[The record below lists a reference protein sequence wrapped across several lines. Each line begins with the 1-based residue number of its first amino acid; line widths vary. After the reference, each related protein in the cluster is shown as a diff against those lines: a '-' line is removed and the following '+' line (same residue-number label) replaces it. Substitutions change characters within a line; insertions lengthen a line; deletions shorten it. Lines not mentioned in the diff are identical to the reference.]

1 MPASAAQAY
10 SELEDRFGPP
20 PPAVDNLLDYAVLKA
35 LCEKLLVAS
44 VERHGS
50 ELAVK
55 FHAETP
61 VNPGEL
67 VRIVRPSLGMRLDP
81 AGVLWMPLP
90 RGKGS
95 AVAAVRNVLLELQ
108 SKG

>member
-1 MPASAAQAY
+1 MRR
-10 SELEDRFGPP
+10 ELEDRFGPP
-20 PPAVDNLLDYAVLKA
+20 PPAVDNLLDYAALKA

-50 ELAVK
+50 ELAIK

-61 VNPGEL
+61 IHPREL
-67 VRIVRPSLGMRLDP
+67 VRLVRGSSGMRLDP
-81 AGVLWMPLP
+81 AGVLRMPLP

-95 AVAAVRNVLLELQ
+95 AVGAVRNVLLGLQ
-108 SKG
+108 AKG